1 MVDVIDSFVI
11 VCTVVLLCAWGF
23 MIYTNWKGKDY
34 AIKFPPYGYD
44 ICPVGYKQS
53 TSNAKVCER
62 KADLS
67 KYFTRMPEN
76 VNINEKTVDMQYSSK
91 ELCNFFN
98 DAKKHEQNSGKV
110 IWDGLPTKKSHPNV
124 EDSTVYQLLNSCCE
138 KAEGSTDDQV
148 SSRCNSLQ
156 FSKILSGT
164 DAIDLLKPL
173 RDK

>member
-44 ICPVGYKQS
+44 ICPIGYRKG
-53 TSNAKVCER
+53 TTTNKCES
-62 KADLS
+62 KGDLK
-67 KYFTRMPEN
+67 KYFTNMPEN
-76 VNINEKTVDMQYSSK
+76 VNINEQTVDPKYSSK
-91 ELCNFFN
+91 QLCAFFN
-98 DAKKHEQNSGKV
+98 EAKKHEQDSGKI

-124 EDSTVYQLLNSCCE
+124 EDNTVYKLLNSCCE
-138 KAEGSTDDQV
+138 NIDGSDDDTISAQ
-148 SSRCNSLQ
+148 CNSLQ

-164 DAIDLLKPL
+164 DAVDLLKPL
-173 RDK
+173 RNK

>member
-44 ICPVGYKQS
+44 ICPIGYKQS
-53 TSNAKVCER
+53 TRNDKQCE
-62 KADLS
+62 KKSDLS
-67 KYFTRMPEN
+67 KYFTNMPKT
-76 VNINEKTVDMQYSSK
+76 VNINEDTVNLQYSSK
-91 ELCNFFN
+91 DMCNFFN
-98 DAKKHEQNSGKV
+98 KAKEETV
-110 IWDGLPTKKSHPNV
+110 IWDGLPTKKSHPNI

-138 KAEGSTDDQV
+138 KAEGSADDQV

-164 DAIDLLKPL
+164 DAVDLLKPL